1 MSALTCRGVLH
12 DYPGPL
18 RALDGV
24 DLDLAAGELACVI
37 GPNGSG
43 KSTLLRCLA
52 GLLEPTAGR
61 VAVGGVALDTLDER
75 ARARRLAVVPQFLP
89 ALHDVEVGDFCL
101 GGRYAHFGRW
111 RGPGPDDRG
120 VVRCA
125 LEAADV
131 LDLERRLMSELSGGQ
146 RQRVL
151 VARAIAQEAGVL
163 LVDEPTSSLDPAHQL
178 QVFELVVRAVA
189 PSCAGPPDRPGER
202 NGERAALVVTHDL
215 NLAAQFATRV
225 VLLNCG
231 RVVADGAPAEVIAPD
246 VLEPVYGASLR
257 FGELGDGPARRP
269 FVVPWRAA
277 DPSGRPP
284 G

>member
-1 MSALTCRGVLH
+1 VSALACTGLEH

-18 RALDGV
+18 RAVDGV
-24 DLDLAAGELACVI
+24 DLALAEGELVAVI

-52 GLLEPTAGR
+52 GLLKPSAGSVSLAGR
-61 VAVGGVALDTLDER
+61 PLAGLDER
-75 ARARRLAVVPQFLP
+75 ARARHIAVVPQFLP
-89 ALHDVEVGDFCL
+89 ALHDIAVGDFVL

-111 RGPGPDDRG
+111 SGPGPDDRG

-131 LDLERRLMSELSGGQ
+131 LDLEQRLMSELSGGQ

-163 LVDEPTSSLDPAHQL
+163 LVDEPTSSLDPEHQV
-178 QVFELVVRAVA
+178 QVFELIARAVA
-189 PSCAGPPDRPGER
+189 DA
-202 NGERAALVVTHDL
+202 RAALVVTHDL

-225 VLLNCG
+225 VLLDAG
-231 RVVADGAPAEVIAPD
+231 RVAADGPPAEVVTPA
-246 VLEPVYGASLR
+246 VLNPVYGDSLR
-257 FGELGDGPARRP
+257 FGTLPDGAGGQRP
-269 FVVPWRAA
+269 FAVPWRP
-277 DPSGRPP
+277 DRG
-284 G
+284 